1 MGIVGLGRCLGSH
14 LLTQT
19 HTDTEIMSDKGSKD
33 NVNEDNTPLMEGEEK
48 TGETPEKEEV
58 EMEEKKN
65 ESNEKEEKA
74 DKKKKKEK
82 KVKVPKVPK
91 PKGPSCVETLS
102 SGLDMAARDKD
113 GINVEID
120 LDFSDVLA
128 EPASAHGFDP
138 LWRLSFIL
146 FSQTKLWLY
155 RILSALLVLPL
166 SVLWAVI
173 FALASILYVWVLS
186 PVIKIFEVLFAVFKR
201 VWVGFLGSTV
211 EPLCLA
217 VGAVFTNCRSSA
229 VVESV

>member
-48 TGETPEKEEV
+48 TGETPEEEV
-58 EMEEKKN
+58 EMEEKKD

-120 LDFSDVLA
+120 L
-128 EPASAHGFDP
+128 
-138 LWRLSFIL
+138 
-146 FSQTKLWLY
+146 
-155 RILSALLVLPL
+155 
-166 SVLWAVI
+166 
-173 FALASILYVWVLS
+173 
-186 PVIKIFEVLFAVFKR
+186 
-201 VWVGFLGSTV
+201 
-211 EPLCLA
+211 
-217 VGAVFTNCRSSA
+217 
-229 VVESV
+229 

>member
-1 MGIVGLGRCLGSH
+1 M
-14 LLTQT
+14 
-19 HTDTEIMSDKGSKD
+19 
-33 NVNEDNTPLMEGEEK
+33 GEEK
-48 TGETPEKEEV
+48 AGDTPEKEEV
-58 EMEEKKN
+58 EAEAKKDEK
-65 ESNEKEEKA
+65 NEKE

-128 EPASAHGFDP
+128 EPNSAHGFDP

-155 RILSALLVLPL
+155 RIFSAILILPL
-166 SVLWAVI
+166 SIFWAVI
-173 FALASILYVWVLS
+173 FAIFTILYVWICR
-186 PVIKIFEVLFAVFKR
+186 PVIKIFEVVFAVFKR
-201 VWVGFLGSTV
+201 VWTSFLSATV
-211 EPLCLA
+211 EPLCASL
-217 VGAVFTNCRSSA
+217 GAFWASRIHKIWLKLHRNC
-229 VVESV
+229 

>member
-1 MGIVGLGRCLGSH
+1 MGIVGLGRCLGLH
-14 LLTQT
+14 LLIQT

-58 EMEEKKN
+58 EMEEKKD

-74 DKKKKKEK
+74 DKKKKEK

-102 SGLDMAARDKD
+102 SGLDMGARDKD
-113 GINVEID
+113 GINVEVD

-128 EPASAHGFDP
+128 EPSSAHGFDP

-146 FSQTKLWLY
+146 FSNTKLWLY
-155 RILSALLVLPL
+155 RLLSAILVLPL
-166 SVLWAVI
+166 SLLWAVI
-173 FALASILYVWVLS
+173 FALFTILYVWVVR
-186 PVIKIFEVLFAVFKR
+186 PVIKLVEVMFAVVKR
-201 VWVGFLGSTV
+201 VWVAALAATV
-211 EPLCLA
+211 EPLCASL
-217 VGAVFTNCRSSA
+217 GAFWSA
-229 VVESV
+229 RAAPGLVESA

>member
-1 MGIVGLGRCLGSH
+1 
-14 LLTQT
+14 
-19 HTDTEIMSDKGSKD
+19 MSEKGSKD
-33 NVNEDNTPLMEGEEK
+33 NLAEEK
-48 TGETPEKEEV
+48 TTLLEEEEKAGDTPEKDEV
-58 EMEEKKN
+58 EAEEKKD
-65 ESNEKEEKA
+65 EKNEKD

-128 EPASAHGFDP
+128 EPSSAHGFDP

-155 RILSALLVLPL
+155 RLVSAVLVLPL

-173 FALASILYVWVLS
+173 FALFTILYVWVLR
-186 PVIKIFEVLFAVFKR
+186 PVIKIVEVVFAVFKR
-201 VWVGFLGSTV
+201 VWVSVLSATV
-211 EPLCLA
+211 EPLCVS
-217 VGAVFTNCRSSA
+217 VGSFWGARAAQGLVQSA
-229 VVESV
+229 

>member
-1 MGIVGLGRCLGSH
+1 MGDVDTSTDNISH
-14 LLTQT
+14 K
-19 HTDTEIMSDKGSKD
+19 ICAKMSEKGSKD
-33 NVNEDNTPLMEGEEK
+33 NLAEEK
-48 TGETPEKEEV
+48 TTLLEEEEKAGDTPEKEEV
-58 EMEEKKN
+58 ETEEKKDEKN
-65 ESNEKEEKA
+65 E
-74 DKKKKKEK
+74 KKKKEK

-146 FSQTKLWLY
+146 FSQTELWLY
-155 RILSALLVLPL
+155 RLVSAVLVLPL

-173 FALASILYVWVLS
+173 FALATILYVWVLR
-186 PVIKIFEVLFAVFKR
+186 PVIKIVEVVFAVFKR
-201 VWVGFLGSTV
+201 VWISVLSATV
-211 EPLCLA
+211 EPLCA
-217 VGAVFTNCRSSA
+217 SVGSFWGARASQGLVQSA
-229 VVESV
+229 

>member
-14 LLTQT
+14 LLII
-19 HTDTEIMSDKGSKD
+19 HNTDTEIMSDKGSKD

-58 EMEEKKN
+58 EMEEKKD

-74 DKKKKKEK
+74 DKKKKEK

-128 EPASAHGFDP
+128 EPSSAHGFDP

-155 RILSALLVLPL
+155 RLVSAVLVLPL
-166 SVLWAVI
+166 SLLWAFI
-173 FALASILYVWVLS
+173 FAIFTILYVWVVR
-186 PVIKIFEVLFAVFKR
+186 PVIKLLEVMFAVVKR
-201 VWVGFLGSTV
+201 VWVAALAATV
-211 EPLCLA
+211 EPLCASLGSFW
-217 VGAVFTNCRSSA
+217 GARASQGLVQSA
-229 VVESV
+229 

>member
-1 MGIVGLGRCLGSH
+1 MAAR
-14 LLTQT
+14 
-19 HTDTEIMSDKGSKD
+19 
-33 NVNEDNTPLMEGEEK
+33 EDNTPLMEGEEK

-58 EMEEKKN
+58 EMEEKK
-65 ESNEKEEKA
+65 
-74 DKKKKKEK
+74 DEK

-155 RILSALLVLPL
+155 RLVSAVLVLPL
-166 SVLWAVI
+166 SLLWAVI
-173 FALASILYVWVLS
+173 FAIFTILYVWVVR
-186 PVIKIFEVLFAVFKR
+186 PVIKLLEVMFAVVKR
-201 VWVGFLGSTV
+201 VWVAA
-211 EPLCLA
+211 LA
-217 VGAVFTNCRSSA
+217 A
-229 VVESV
+229 

>member
-1 MGIVGLGRCLGSH
+1 MGAG
-14 LLTQT
+14 
-19 HTDTEIMSDKGSKD
+19 D
-33 NVNEDNTPLMEGEEK
+33 
-48 TGETPEKEEV
+48 TPEKEEV
-58 EMEEKKN
+58 EAEEKKD
-65 ESNEKEEKA
+65 EKNEKE

-128 EPASAHGFDP
+128 EPSSAHGFDP

-155 RILSALLVLPL
+155 RIFSAVLVLPL
-166 SVLWAVI
+166 SVLW
-173 FALASILYVWVLS
+173 
-186 PVIKIFEVLFAVFKR
+186 
-201 VWVGFLGSTV
+201 
-211 EPLCLA
+211 
-217 VGAVFTNCRSSA
+217 
-229 VVESV
+229 VV